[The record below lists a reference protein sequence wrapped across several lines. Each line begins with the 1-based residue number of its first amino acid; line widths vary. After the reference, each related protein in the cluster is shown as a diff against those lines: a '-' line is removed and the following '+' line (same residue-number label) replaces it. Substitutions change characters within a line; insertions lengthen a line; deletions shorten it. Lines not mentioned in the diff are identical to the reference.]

1 LRRVHHRQRE
11 RRRHGGID
19 GNAEDMATTLADDL
33 KLNARQRE
41 ALYPL
46 ILAFCANIDRAGNLW
61 VASGWVYKA
70 DTQQLRESG
79 ADPNLSLASAAYN
92 FMPFS
97 SGIPV
102 TGPAT
107 AAFIGGSGRLLIATP
122 SMLLGNPDAVEAIL
136 GFYTPDWLDY
146 WKSVA
151 NQSATLEV
159 TSTTDAM
166 IYDGTNTVAQ
176 WASGADA
183 PLGVYAA
190 TTYGKDTYNAGVAF
204 NITITEEITGGRVPG
219 AADVEFSAGT
229 AEGGGY
235 FPSAATTFVNVVS
248 DWTLTIDYDGVA
260 EIKHLGN
267 VVAIR
272 SPLEYYIHADPGGTY
287 ESTAYGEDN
296 FNSGEPFTARVTQRN
311 RYPRSGYAIVQCNIS
326 SGDLISVAKPFFST
340 SIPANTSTETYV
352 PIFYSNGST
361 VAQQLHTG
369 MIILP

>member
-1 LRRVHHRQRE
+1 MEQF
-11 RRRHGGID
+11 
-19 GNAEDMATTLADDL
+19 
-33 KLNARQRE
+33 Q
-41 ALYPL
+41 
-46 ILAFCANIDRAGNLW
+46 ANIDRAGNLW

-70 DTQQLRESG
+70 ATQQLRESG

-190 TTYGKDTYNAGVAF
+190 TTYGKDTYNDGNAF
-204 NITITEEITGGRVPG
+204 NITVTEELTGGRNPAPVE
-219 AADVEFSAGT
+219 VEFSTGT
-229 AEGGGY
+229 AQGGRY
-235 FPSAATTFVNVVS
+235 SPNAAQSWRHTVT
-248 DWTLTIDYDGVA
+248 DWTLVMDGDGVA
-260 EIKHLGN
+260 EIKYQGN
-267 VVAIR
+267 VVATRIE
-272 SPLEYYIHADPGGTY
+272 PEYWNWDDPGGQF
-287 ESTAYGEDN
+287 ESTTYGATN
-296 FNSGEPFTARVTQRN
+296 FNSGNAFTATAKQIN
-311 RYPRSGYAIVQCNIS
+311 AFPRSGFAIVQCNIS
-326 SGDLISVAKPFFST
+326 AGDLISVAKPFFST

>member
-1 LRRVHHRQRE
+1 MEQFQ
-11 RRRHGGID
+11 
-19 GNAEDMATTLADDL
+19 AS
-33 KLNARQRE
+33 
-41 ALYPL
+41 
-46 ILAFCANIDRAGNLW
+46 IDRWGNLW
-61 VASGWVYKA
+61 IAKGWVYA
-70 DTQQLRESG
+70 YGGQQLMESG
-79 ADPNLSLASAAYN
+79 SDPNLQISPAGGISYTEGNAATT
-92 FMPFS
+92 P
-97 SGIPV
+97 SG
-102 TGPAT
+102 T
-107 AAFIGGSGRLLIATP
+107 AFIGGSGANLIATA
-122 SMLLGNPDAVEAIL
+122 SMALDNPDAQQDIL
-136 GFYTPDWLDY
+136 GFYMQEWDDAFRNVNN
-146 WKSVA
+146 KD
-151 NQSATLEV
+151 ATLEV
-159 TSTTDAM
+159 TSATDAM
-166 IYDGTNTVAQ
+166 IYDGTNTVAE
-176 WASGADA
+176 WASGDDA